1 MRIGIAGVGGRMG
14 RLLIQVVAACDDATL
29 AGGTVRPGGRV
40 GADLGMLAGIGA
52 RDISACDQPEVMFE
66 AADAVI
72 DFTSPAALA
81 THLELAAR
89 HRTALVIGTSGLSLE
104 QERAIAETAVDV
116 ISVGALTHSAAA
128 LDLGLDIELAG
139 GHP

>member
-14 RLLIQVVAACDDATL
+14 RLLIHVVADREDATL

-52 RDISACDQPEVMFE
+52 KDITATDQPEAMFQ

-72 DFTSPAALA
+72 DFTNPAALA
-81 THLELAAR
+81 AHLDLAVR
-89 HRTALVIGTSGLSLE
+89 HRKALVIGTSGLSLE
-104 QERAIAETAVDV
+104 QERAIA
-116 ISVGALTHSAAA
+116 
-128 LDLGLDIELAG
+128 
-139 GHP
+139 